1 MLGVEAE
8 RRLETAALVGLNAP
22 DPLICFVAPAGW
34 AVCATAP
41 ETVDE
46 QPLVRVHGTDAPTAG
61 GSRQRLIQRAQR
73 YSVVSLKTFAPDP
86 RLARLSM
93 GVDDQDLCQRT
104 SASSVL

>member
-8 RRLETAALVGLNAP
+8 RRLETAAVVGLNAP

-46 QPLVRVHGTDAPTAG
+46 QPLFRVPVRHNGLTRRPV
-61 GSRQRLIQRAQR
+61 AQ
-73 YSVVSLKTFAPDP
+73 
-86 RLARLSM
+86 
-93 GVDDQDLCQRT
+93 QD
-104 SASSVL
+104 